1 VTEVNLERNRIG
13 KKGVKFLAQA
23 LRINNRLRVLRLGHN
38 GIGGEDGINELKEAL
53 SENDTLEELYLDQNN
68 LENLGA
74 GDLANFLVIN

>member
-1 VTEVNLERNRIG
+1 LKI
-13 KKGVKFLAQA
+13 
-23 LRINNRLRVLRLGHN
+23 LRLGHN

-74 GDLANFLVIN
+74 GDLANFLVINSTLRVLDLSKNNIGS

>member
-1 VTEVNLERNRIG
+1 MKI
-13 KKGVKFLAQA
+13 
-23 LRINNRLRVLRLGHN
+23 LRLGHN

-74 GDLANFLVIN
+74 GDLANFLVINSTLRVLDLSKNNIGS

>member
-1 VTEVNLERNRIG
+1 LKI
-13 KKGVKFLAQA
+13 
-23 LRINNRLRVLRLGHN
+23 LRLGHN

-74 GDLANFLVIN
+74 GDLANFLVINSTLRLLDLSKNNIGS

>member
-1 VTEVNLERNRIG
+1 M
-13 KKGVKFLAQA
+13 
-23 LRINNRLRVLRLGHN
+23 RLGHN

-74 GDLANFLVIN
+74 GDLANFLVINSTLRVLDLSKNNIGS